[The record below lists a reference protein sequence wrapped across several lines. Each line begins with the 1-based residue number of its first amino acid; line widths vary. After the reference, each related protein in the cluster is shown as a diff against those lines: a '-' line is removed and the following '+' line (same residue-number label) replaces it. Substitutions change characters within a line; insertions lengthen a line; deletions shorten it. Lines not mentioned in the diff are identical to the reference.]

1 MLLSEF
7 VRRSTRALTGLY
19 PEAEASGLVAML
31 VEEVT
36 GFKRYTPVIEPRTVV
51 PGAKEA
57 FLQEAV
63 DRLAAGEPIQYILG
77 YADFCG
83 LRLRIAPGVL
93 IPRPET
99 EMLVAAASAVL
110 STASPCHSERSEAE
124 SRNLLPAARVLDLCT
139 GSGCIAW
146 ALAARHPGLQVTGVD
161 ISPEA
166 LALASSQ
173 RDYLASR
180 HQPVAAASAVT
191 FLRAD
196 ILADQPSALSVIST
210 KAEGALAVI
219 STKAVGRA
227 EKSPAEEPSAA
238 RGFDLITANPPYVP
252 EADRAQ
258 MRPNVL
264 EHEPALALFVPD
276 ADPLRFYRA
285 IARWAQAL
293 LAPGGHGIVEIH
305 EAYGPATA
313 ALFAA
318 AGFSDVHI
326 LPDFAGR
333 DRFVVFSR

>member
-1 MLLSEF
+1 
-7 VRRSTRALTGLY
+7 
-19 PEAEASGLVAML
+19 ML
-31 VEEVT
+31 VS
-36 GFKRYTPVIEPRTVV
+36 
-51 PGAKEA
+51 
-57 FLQEAV
+57 
-63 DRLAAGEPIQYILG
+63 
-77 YADFCG
+77 
-83 LRLRIAPGVL
+83 
-93 IPRPET
+93 
-99 EMLVAAASAVL
+99 AASAVL
-110 STASPCHSERSEAE
+110 STASPCHSERSEGISACHSERSEGISSCHSERSEGISSCHSERSAAE
-124 SRNLLPAARVLDLCT
+124 SRNLLPTPAPPARVLDLCT

-161 ISPEA
+161 LSPEA
-166 LALASSQ
+166 LAIAASQ

-180 HQPVAAASAVT
+180 RQPVPAASAVT

-196 ILADQPSALSVIST
+196 ILADPPAALSVIST

-219 STKAVGRA
+219 STKAEGRA
-227 EKSPAEEPSAA
+227 EKSPAEQPSAA

-264 EHEPALALFVPD
+264 EHEPGLALFVPD

-305 EAYGPATA
+305 ESFGPATA

-318 AGFSDVHI
+318 AGFSDVRI

-333 DRFVVFSR
+333 DRFVSFSR

>member
-57 FLQEAV
+57 FLREAV

-83 LRLRIAPGVL
+83 LRLRVAPGVL

-166 LALASSQ
+166 LALAASQ

-180 HQPVAAASAVT
+180 HQPVPAASAVT

-196 ILADQPSALSVIST
+196 ILADPPSALSVIST
-210 KAEGALAVI
+210 KAE
-219 STKAVGRA
+219 GRA

-305 EAYGPATA
+305 EAYGPVTA

-318 AGFSDVHI
+318 AGFSDVRI